1 MKVGGRLMVK
11 EKLKAKILEIVDNQI
26 NINDPK
32 CTKETLERLVN
43 SGFSEIESKEM
54 IGRVLIEEMYELLK
68 NQVPFNEKRYA
79 EKLSMLQ

>member
-1 MKVGGRLMVK
+1 MVK

>member
-1 MKVGGRLMVK
+1 MVK

-43 SGFSEIESKEM
+43 SGFSEVESKEM

-79 EKLSMLQ
+79 DKLNMLQ

>member
-1 MKVGGRLMVK
+1 MEVGGRLMVK

>member
-1 MKVGGRLMVK
+1 MVK

-68 NQVPFNEKRYA
+68 NQVPFNEERYA